1 MLPNAKG
8 MMKKDKYA
16 CLGGLDNSFR
26 KKLQIVMTHE
36 EN

>member
-1 MLPNAKG
+1 MLPKAKE

-26 KKLQIVMTHE
+26 KKLQIVITHE
-36 EN
+36 KY